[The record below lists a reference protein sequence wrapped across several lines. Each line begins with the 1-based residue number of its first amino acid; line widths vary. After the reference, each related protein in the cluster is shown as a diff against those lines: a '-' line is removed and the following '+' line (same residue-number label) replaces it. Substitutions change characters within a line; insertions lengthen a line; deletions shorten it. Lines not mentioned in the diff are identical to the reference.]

1 MDDLVNERRE
11 FKGLSLVIFDID
23 DTLLHTTAKINVV
36 RDGQVIRSLTN
47 QEFNNYQLQPGEEFD
62 FGEFR
67 NAEKFAQESKPIKP
81 MINKLKTILAHA
93 DQTQSKVIMLTAR
106 ADFDDKH
113 TVLKTFHDYG
123 IDMSRIHLYRAGN
136 IPGDNPP
143 ALKKAVYVRKFL
155 SSGEYDRVSL
165 YDDSTSNLKAF
176 KALKKEFPH
185 VRFSAYHVS
194 PSGHATQVE
203 TAINEKVGDVVQIVE
218 PGDTVYSIARQ
229 NNLDPVELMK
239 FNKFNN
245 TTRLSPGQQVRIPNR
260 SKANQPTTNRI
271 PAKAVPTKLP
281 AKAVPNKPQQPQQPQ
296 PLTKNPIELTLR
308 DYAIQKGI
316 TGKELAQFMAQCA
329 HESASFTLTL
339 EIASGANYEGNVV
352 DLGNTQPGDGI
363 RYKGRG
369 YIQLTG
375 RRNYTDA
382 GRDLKLPLVEKPELV
397 EQPAIAIKTSVWY
410 WLNRVKPAVADATNS
425 RQVTRIINGGYTHLK
440 KRIKWFKN
448 YLSTMVKK
456 PFKED
461 VDTGTSNEPELMK
474 VFKDFFPLAMA
485 MLKIDK
491 LPPIKFKH
499 RIEGDQP
506 SFGGFDMSSGI
517 IYLQIENR
525 HPLDIIRTLAHEL
538 VHFRQQQ
545 NNKLPPDGG
554 KSGSPYE
561 NQANQ
566 LAGIIMRRFNQ
577 KFPHYFDSP
586 AFKIQED
593 QSDYEIRNYKKLDSI
608 LMSLCKMVIKGQQS
622 EKDYG
627 MVAACVLDPD
637 NQIVARLNYPGTKG
651 KRVHAERAAI
661 EAYQSKYGL
670 IPEGSIIL
678 TTLSPCNEHMDER
691 DGPSCT
697 DVINQSG
704 VKKVYCGYIDPSQHD
719 EHRDYN
725 LMETSDLKL
734 RNVCKKFADT
744 FLDDVEE
751 DYDPNG
757 IPPGPEFKPTM
768 PAGTV
773 RVDVSDVYDWYKLG
787 KHMPNLAQATA
798 RDFGKGPPSTIVSFG
813 SEPEEHKYIK
823 NLKKLG
829 LDTTDIDPID
839 LKQPKNMPRQKTDPT
854 YNVGENFADGK
865 NPGRKGLAKRSGINT
880 KASVSTLRNVAKHS
894 SGEKARMAHWLA
906 NMKAGKK
913 K

>member
-1 MDDLVNERRE
+1 MKIDILLNERT
-11 FKGLSLVIFDID
+11 KQLSGSSLVIFDID

-36 RDGQVIRSLTN
+36 QDGQVVRSLTN

-81 MINKLKTILAHA
+81 MINKLKTILRHA

-106 ADFDDKH
+106 ADFDDKNP
-113 TVLKTFHDYG
+113 VLKTFHRYG
-123 IDMSRIHLYRAGN
+123 VDMDRIHLYRAGN
-136 IPGDNPP
+136 LPGDDPP

-155 SSGEYDRVSL
+155 SSGEYNRVSL
-165 YDDSTSNLKAF
+165 YDDSTSNLRAF
-176 KALKKEFPH
+176 KALQKEFPQ

-203 TAINEKVGDVVQIVE
+203 TTVNEKIGDVVQIVE

-281 AKAVPNKPQQPQQPQ
+281 AKAVPNNPQQPQQPQ

-410 WLNRVKPAVADATNS
+410 WLTRVKPAVADATNS

-474 VFKDFFPLAMA
+474 VFKDFLPLVMT

-491 LPPIKFKH
+491 LPPIKFKQ
-499 RIEGDQP
+499 RVDGEQP
-506 SFGGFDMSSGI
+506 SFGGFDMNSGV
-517 IYLQIENR
+517 IYLQVENR

-545 NNKLPPDGG
+545 NNRLPSNGG
-554 KSGSPYE
+554 KAGSPYE

-577 KFPHYFDSP
+577 KFPHYFESP
-586 AFKIQED
+586 AFTIHE
-593 QSDYEIRNYKKLDSI
+593 
-608 LMSLCKMVIKGQQS
+608 GQH
-622 EKDYG
+622 
-627 MVAACVLDPD
+627 P
-637 NQIVARLNYPGTKG
+637 N
-651 KRVHAERAAI
+651 
-661 EAYQSKYGL
+661 
-670 IPEGSIIL
+670 
-678 TTLSPCNEHMDER
+678 
-691 DGPSCT
+691 
-697 DVINQSG
+697 
-704 VKKVYCGYIDPSQHD
+704 
-719 EHRDYN
+719 
-725 LMETSDLKL
+725 DLP
-734 RNVCKKFADT
+734 R
-744 FLDDVEE
+744 
-751 DYDPNG
+751 
-757 IPPGPEFKPTM
+757 GPEFKPTM

-773 RVDVSDVYDWYKLG
+773 KVDVSDVYDWYKLG
-787 KHMPNLAQATA
+787 QHISNLKGLGKH
-798 RDFGKGPPSTIVSFG
+798 DFGKGPPSAIISFG
-813 SEPEEHKYIK
+813 SEEEEHEYIK
-823 NLKKLG
+823 ALQKTG
-829 LDTTDIDPID
+829 LTTTDIDPLD
-839 LKQPKNMPRQKTDPT
+839 PNQPKGMKRQKTDPT

-865 NPGRKGLAKRSGINT
+865 NPGRKGLAKRSGVNT
-880 KASVSTLRNVAKHS
+880 KASVSDLRKTAKNS
-894 SGEKARMAHWLA
+894 TGEKQRMAHWLA
-906 NMKAGKK
+906 NMKAGKAK
-913 K
+913 KK